1 MNPLRMENLI
11 CKSLPVFDLQVY
23 LSFFLLSL
31 SSFLLLL
38 SLERECQ
45 EDGLMA
51 RKSPSD
57 SSSGA
62 SGSNSHA
69 VERPISGVADAV
81 DLQSKVQREVKS
93 SAPDSSRSSGQE

>member
-1 MNPLRMENLI
+1 
-11 CKSLPVFDLQVY
+11 
-23 LSFFLLSL
+23 
-31 SSFLLLL
+31 
-38 SLERECQ
+38 
-45 EDGLMA
+45 MA